1 MYSLI
6 LRAIARKIQHLGQR
20 TDTVVFE
27 LEFQARNSP
36 PPPHLSPLLSLVLS
50 RSLSLLLS
58 LTLSLSLVVSHSLTP
73 SHIRHTLTNTF
84 LLALLTV

>member
-6 LRAIARKIQHLGQR
+6 LRAIARKIQHHGQR

-27 LEFQARNSP
+27 LEFQARNS

-58 LTLSLSLVVSHSLTP
+58 LTLSLALVVSHSLTHLL
-73 SHIRHTLTNTF
+73 SHTYAIL
-84 LLALLTV
+84 